1 MRIPFALRRI
11 LQAVPITLGII
22 VLSFVL
28 IKLAPGDPITMF
40 VGDGGASPEYIAE
53 LTRRLGLD
61 RPIHE
66 QLWLYLWR
74 LLQGDL
80 GMSIHQGSRVWDVIF
95 TRAQPTIM
103 LMGFGIAIGVGA
115 GVLMGVYASARP
127 YSRRDNAIIIAS
139 LVLYSLPGFWLG
151 QMLIL
156 IFSVKLGILP
166 ATGMSSFTV
175 DAGSMWL
182 DYAKHLLLPTVTL
195 GASLAAFVMRFVRTS
210 MIEVLGQ
217 DYILTARSKGLGDMV
232 IFYKHALRN
241 ALLPVVTYVGLRV
254 GHILSGAV
262 VVESVFGWP
271 GLGRLLID
279 SLFARDYPLIMGM
292 LLVASVS
299 VVLVNVAVDILYSYI
314 DPRIRLQ

>member
-1 MRIPFALRRI
+1 MRVPYALNRL
-11 LQAVPITLGII
+11 LQAIPITLGILI
-22 VLSFVL
+22 FSFIL

-40 VGDGGASPEYIAE
+40 VGDGGASPEYVAE

-66 QLWLYLWR
+66 QLTLYLWR

-80 GMSIHQGSRVWDVIF
+80 GTSIHQGSSVLSVIMA
-95 TRAQPTIM
+95 RAQPTIV
-103 LMGFGIAIGVGA
+103 LMACGITSGVIA
-115 GVLMGVYASARP
+115 GVLLGVYASARP
-127 YSRRDNAIIIAS
+127 YSRRDNVIIVAS

-156 IFSVKLGILP
+156 VFSVKLGMLP
-166 ATGMSSFTV
+166 AAGMSSFV
-175 DAGSMWL
+175 VGAGAQWL
-182 DYAKHLLLPTVTL
+182 DYATHLVLPTITL
-195 GASLAAFVMRFVRTS
+195 GAGLAAFVMRFVRTS
-210 MIEVLGQ
+210 MIEALGQ
-217 DYILTARSKGLGDMV
+217 DYILTARSKGLSDLV

-262 VVESVFGWP
+262 VIESVFGWP

-292 LLVASVS
+292 FIVVSFS
-299 VVLVNVAVDILYSYI
+299 VVLVNLAVDILYSYI
-314 DPRIRLQ
+314 DPRIRAQ